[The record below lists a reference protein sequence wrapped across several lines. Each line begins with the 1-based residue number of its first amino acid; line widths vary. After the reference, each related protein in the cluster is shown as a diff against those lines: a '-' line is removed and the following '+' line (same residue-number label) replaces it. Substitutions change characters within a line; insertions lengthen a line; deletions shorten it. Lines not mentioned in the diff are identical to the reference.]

1 MTGDKICQWVALFLM
16 LIGWAVMFA
25 AGVLPD
31 LWAAATLALIA
42 MMFGLPPIVGGI
54 KSTVKKLTK

>member
-1 MTGDKICQWVALFLM
+1 MNTEKLLMWIGFFIM

-31 LWAAATLALIA
+31 LWAAATLAILG
-42 MMFGLPPIVGGI
+42 MLYGLPTAITTG
-54 KSTVKKLTK
+54 KKVITQLKK

>member
-1 MTGDKICQWVALFLM
+1 M

-31 LWAAATLALIA
+31 LWAAATLAILG
-42 MMFGLPPIVGGI
+42 MLYGLPTAITTG
-54 KSTVKKLTK
+54 KKVITQLKK